1 MTFNVEVLLKG
12 KEHIVETVVD
22 FDGPEPAAWAD
33 DDVRR
38 VLELTLGAF
47 DQVQNPGAE
56 ERSVALRGFSWI
68 VTPVDGGVAI
78 AIEIPSGA
86 VVAGTVRRRCRHADR
101 HHHPRARQ
109 RAGQRAGALITPAP
123 ARLSGTPDA
132 ARAGPVS
139 CRATAGVGPYLPP
152 TTTLPL

>member
-12 KEHIVETVVD
+12 KEDIVETVVD
-22 FDGPEPAAWAD
+22 FEGPDPAAWDD

-68 VTPVDGGVAI
+68 VTPVGGGVAI

-86 VVAGTVRRRCRHADR
+86 VVAGPFDGAVDTLTATITRVLA
-101 HHHPRARQ
+101 RARVS
-109 RAGQRAGALITPAP
+109 GQAH
-123 ARLSGTPDA
+123 
-132 ARAGPVS
+132 
-139 CRATAGVGPYLPP
+139 
-152 TTTLPL
+152 

>member
-1 MTFNVEVLLKG
+1 MTFKVEVLLKG
-12 KEHIVETVVD
+12 KEDVVETDVD
-22 FDGPEPAAWAD
+22 FKGPEPAAWAD

-47 DQVQNPGAE
+47 DQVQNPDAE

-86 VVAGTVRRRCRHADR
+86 VVAGPFAGDVDTLTATITRVLANVRASAQ
-101 HHHPRARQ
+101 PN
-109 RAGQRAGALITPAP
+109 
-123 ARLSGTPDA
+123 
-132 ARAGPVS
+132 
-139 CRATAGVGPYLPP
+139 
-152 TTTLPL
+152 

>member
-12 KEHIVETVVD
+12 KESVVETEVD
-22 FDGPEPAAWAD
+22 FEGPEPAAWAD

-47 DQVQNPGAE
+47 DEVQNPDAD

-86 VVAGTVRRRCRHADR
+86 VVAGPFDGDIDTLTATITRVLASVRGSSRPH
-101 HHHPRARQ
+101 
-109 RAGQRAGALITPAP
+109 
-123 ARLSGTPDA
+123 
-132 ARAGPVS
+132 
-139 CRATAGVGPYLPP
+139 
-152 TTTLPL
+152 

>member
-1 MTFNVEVLLKG
+1 MTFKVEVLLKG
-12 KEHIVETVVD
+12 KEDVVETDVA
-22 FDGPEPAAWAD
+22 FEGPEPAAWAD

-47 DQVQNPGAE
+47 DQVQNPEAD

-86 VVAGTVRRRCRHADR
+86 VVAGPFEGDVDTLTATITRVLANVRGSTR
-101 HHHPRARQ
+101 PN
-109 RAGQRAGALITPAP
+109 
-123 ARLSGTPDA
+123 
-132 ARAGPVS
+132 
-139 CRATAGVGPYLPP
+139 
-152 TTTLPL
+152 